1 VTSPGIIGA
10 LVVGVLG
17 VVAFF
22 AAGKLA
28 RGKVSARAVGSA
40 SLLVVLVCF
49 FYLFV
54 ELGRVANRSSWL
66 GMAILFG
73 TFAVF
78 RLMTRFEGPR

>member
-1 VTSPGIIGA
+1 MSPGVVVA

-22 AAGKLA
+22 AARKLA
-28 RGKVSARAVGSA
+28 RGKLSARAVGSA

-66 GMAILFG
+66 GIAILFG
-73 TFAVF
+73 TFAVL